1 LNVGSSKLNDKIKN
15 NFREDPRK
23 SFARQLDGDE
33 EFEYFSRNFGLIEGH
48 NKEYDKGKS
57 EFFLRINQFAGSSL
71 YKLQNLFR
79 GNLLPPYEF
88 SNFTVRPKDI
98 INVTPDTFPPG
109 PASIDWRAKGFVT
122 PVKDQ
127 GTSCACCW
135 AFAALAALESALA
148 M

>member
-1 LNVGSSKLNDKIKN
+1 L
-15 NFREDPRK
+15 K
-23 SFARQLDGDE
+23 SFRQ
-33 EFEYFSRNFGLIEGH
+33 FSKVFKLIAKH
-48 NKEYDKGKS
+48 NQDYENEKE
-57 EFFLRINQFAGSSL
+57 EFFLSL
-71 YKLQNLFR
+71 NHYADLDADELQNLLK
-79 GNLLPPYEF
+79 GNKLPPYEF